1 MMADSQDTSLNR
13 RDLLQLSGR
22 TLLAVSLSQ
31 HFLRAGYASEQGT
44 AKAEE
49 WSSRLDDV
57 SRQLAANK
65 ISGLQWQ
72 EALDEIY
79 GSAPMSEL
87 LKAVDF
93 NRLSDQLATRDIG
106 KRGEIFHD
114 IPLGP
119 IPALDKASGSPHE
132 TAIVKIAH
140 VKKGRSIPPHGHSNM
155 VSAFLC
161 VSGEFEVQL
170 FYRLEQTDKD
180 MVVRQT
186 VDEKSATAGSWS
198 SISDYRNN
206 IHWLKAKSDDCFL
219 FTAKLIRLEKGK
231 EFRGRINVN
240 LKDAKQLGSQTWR
253 APVITGR
260 EAAALY

>member
-1 MMADSQDTSLNR
+1 MMADSTLNR

-31 HFLRAGYASEQGT
+31 HCLRAGYASEQGA
-44 AKAEE
+44 AKAEQWAE
-49 WSSRLDDV
+49 RLDQV
-57 SRQLAANK
+57 SRQLAANQ

-79 GSAPMSEL
+79 GSAPMAEL
-87 LKAVDF
+87 MKTIDF
-93 NRLSDQLATRDIG
+93 NRLSDQLASRDLG
-106 KRGEIFHD
+106 TRGEIFHD
-114 IPLGP
+114 ISVGP
-119 IPALDKASGSPHE
+119 VPALDKASGKPHE

-161 VSGEFEVQL
+161 LSGEFEVQL
-170 FYRLEQTDKD
+170 FDRLEQTDKE

-186 VDEKSATAGSWS
+186 VDEQSAGAGSWS

-219 FTAKLIRLEKGK
+219 FTAKLIRLEKEK

-253 APVITGR
+253 APIITGR
-260 EAAALY
+260 EAAELY

>member
-1 MMADSQDTSLNR
+1 MADSTLNR

-31 HFLRAGYASEQGT
+31 HCLRAGYASEQGA
-44 AKAEE
+44 AKAEQWAE
-49 WSSRLDDV
+49 RLDQV
-57 SRQLAANK
+57 SRQLAANQ

-79 GSAPMSEL
+79 GSAPMAEL
-87 LKAVDF
+87 MKTIDF
-93 NRLSDQLATRDIG
+93 NRLSDQLASRDLG
-106 KRGEIFHD
+106 TRGEIFHD
-114 IPLGP
+114 ISVGP
-119 IPALDKASGSPHE
+119 VPALDKASGKPHE

-161 VSGEFEVQL
+161 LSGEFEVQL
-170 FYRLEQTDKD
+170 FDRLEQTDKE

-186 VDEKSATAGSWS
+186 VDEQSAGAGSWS

-219 FTAKLIRLEKGK
+219 FTAKLIRLEKEK

-253 APVITGR
+253 APIITGR
-260 EAAALY
+260 EAAELY

>member
-1 MMADSQDTSLNR
+1 MMADSPGTCLTR
-13 RDLLQLSGR
+13 RDLLKLSGR

-31 HFLRAGYASEQGT
+31 HCLRAGYASEQGA
-44 AKAEE
+44 AKAEK
-49 WSSRLDDV
+49 WVARLDNI
-57 SRQLAANK
+57 SRQLAAGK

-79 GSAPMSEL
+79 GSAPLPEL
-87 LKAVDF
+87 LKTIDF
-93 NRLSDQLATRDIG
+93 NRLSDQLASRGLGT
-106 KRGEIFHD
+106 RGEIFHD
-114 IPLGP
+114 IAVGP
-119 IPALDKASGSPHE
+119 IPARDRTSGKPHE

-170 FYRLEQTDKD
+170 FDRLEQTDKD
-180 MVVRQT
+180 MVIRQT
-186 VDEKSATAGSWS
+186 VDEKSAAAGTWS

-219 FTAKLIRLEKGK
+219 FTAKLIRLEKEK
-231 EFRGRINVN
+231 DFRGRINVN
-240 LKDAKQLGSQTWR
+240 LKDAMQLGSQTWR
-253 APVITGR
+253 APIITAR
-260 EAAALY
+260 QAAELY